1 MKSFYIALIFFFVFK
16 INAEEKYSRNAFY
29 YHSYST
35 NTNIGYQYGLLYED
49 NCLGIDLNYY
59 RDKTIDRDIR
69 ESDGYSFT
77 IVLKPFGSTRSY
89 GKSKV
94 FGPIID

>member
-1 MKSFYIALIFFFVFK
+1 MKIGIIGMGVVGKTLYKAFK
-16 INAEEKYSRNAFY
+16 KLK
-29 YHSYST
+29 H
-35 NTNIGYQYGLLYED
+35 

-59 RDKTIDRDIR
+59 RDMTMDRDIK

-94 FGPIID
+94 FGPQLD